1 MLDLIHAITERI
13 RKQAG
18 EYAEAQ
24 ARIGARTFAGLVDPF
39 GILAALSGH
48 PPVARPSVA
57 RKLQPPRPKSPRR
70 RPAIA
75 VERSRGRRPALNV
88 A

>member
-1 MLDLIHAITERI
+1 MLDIVQAIAERI
-13 RKQAG
+13 REQAR
-18 EYAEAQ
+18 EYAEVQ
-24 ARIGARTFAGLVDPF
+24 ARIGARTLAGFTDPF

-70 RPAIA
+70 RPAVA
-75 VERSRGRRPALNV
+75 VKRRQGRRPALNV

>member
-1 MLDLIHAITERI
+1 MLDIVQAIADRI
-13 RKQAG
+13 REQAR
-18 EYAEAQ
+18 EYAEVQ
-24 ARIGARTFAGLVDPF
+24 ARIGARTLAGFTDPF

-70 RPAIA
+70 RPAAA
-75 VERSRGRRPALNV
+75 VERRQRRRPALNV